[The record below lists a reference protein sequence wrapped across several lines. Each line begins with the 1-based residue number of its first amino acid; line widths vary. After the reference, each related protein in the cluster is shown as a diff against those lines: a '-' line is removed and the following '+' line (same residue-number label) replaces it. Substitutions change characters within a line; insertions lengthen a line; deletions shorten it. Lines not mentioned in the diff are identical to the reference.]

1 MRVFLCCNDLTG
13 RSTGYLISV
22 YVEDLAF
29 LKGEPLE
36 CSYDDFNYYTIGLR
50 YKFFFNH
57 RQLNSDKRW
66 DELIMPTRYI
76 AKLLRLLKK
85 KGWEGD
91 MDYMNLDFYPFWRV
105 ENGEGITTDVINE
118 FWVNKIKENMSKN
131 VYKTTNTGRT

>member
-22 YVEDLAF
+22 YVEDLVF
-29 LKGEPLE
+29 LKGEPLD
-36 CSYDDFNYYTIGLR
+36 CSRFLNHYWIDVR
-50 YKFFFNH
+50 YKFFANSI
-57 RQLNSDKRW
+57 QLNSDPRW

-105 ENGEGITTDVINE
+105 ENGEGITTNVINE
-118 FWVNKIKENMSKN
+118 FWVSRIEDQ
-131 VYKTTNTGRT
+131 KTVIRRE